1 VIARATARVAES
13 SNPGDLDGDEGAT
26 MSMTNGAKH
35 GFGGGHAIV
44 IGGSMAG
51 LIATRVLANHFERV
65 TLVER
70 DAMPTGPEPRK
81 GVPQMRHVHVLLK
94 RGETILREF
103 FPGIVDELEAAGSHL
118 LDMAGDT
125 RWYHFGGWKPRFR
138 SGMEFLSQSRP
149 LLEWK
154 IRERVAATPRV
165 TVRDGTDV
173 HRYLADSSNGR
184 VTGVRLQPKREGAPE
199 EDLVADLVVDAS
211 GRGSRTPQWLGALG
225 YAEPEETQIKVDIGY
240 ATALMK
246 PPPNFKRD
254 WKALFV
260 YMRPPETRLGV
271 LLPVEND
278 RWLCTL
284 VGWFGDHPPADPE
297 GYLEWTRG
305 LPVMEFYETI
315 RDAEICSP
323 IAIHKFPANRR
334 RHYENLARFPD
345 RLVVIGDALCSL
357 NPIYGQGMT
366 TGALGAATLDVT
378 LSEQIG
384 IACHGKL
391 EGFARRFQ
399 RRLGRTIDAP
409 WMTVLG
415 EDFRY
420 PQAEGKRP
428 IWAKPMGWYT
438 SRVYRL
444 AREDEHVSRR
454 FLEVMHL
461 MEKPTVLFEPYVL
474 RRVLTL
480 GSEPATS
487 LAVPPPAP
495 AVRPA

>member
-1 VIARATARVAES
+1 
-13 SNPGDLDGDEGAT
+13 
-26 MSMTNGAKH
+26 MSTTNGT
-35 GFGGGHAIV
+35 GDRFGGGHAIV

-65 TLVER
+65 TLIER
-70 DAMPTGPEPRK
+70 DAMPDSPEARK

-94 RGETILREF
+94 RGETILGQF
-103 FPGIVDELEAAGSHL
+103 FPGIVDELKSAGSHL

-125 RWYHFGGWKPRFR
+125 RWYHFGGWKPRFK

-154 IRERVAATPRV
+154 IRGRVAETPGV
-165 TVRDGTDV
+165 TIRERTDV
-173 HRYLADSSNGR
+173 LRYLADSSSGR
-184 VTGVRLQPKREGAPE
+184 ITGVRLQAKDQSVLE
-199 EDLVADLVVDAS
+199 EDLQADLVVDAS

-225 YAEPEETQIKVDIGY
+225 YDAPEETQITVDIGY
-240 ATALMK
+240 ATALLK
-246 PPPNFKRD
+246 PTPNPHRD

-271 LLPVEND
+271 LLPVED
-278 RWLCTL
+278 DMWLCTL
-284 VGWFGDHPPADPE
+284 VGWFGDHPPADQA

-305 LPVMEFYETI
+305 LPVMEFHETI
-315 RDAEICSP
+315 KDAAFCSP

-334 RHYENLARFPD
+334 RHYESLARFPEQ
-345 RLVVIGDALCSL
+345 LVVIGDALCSF

-366 TGALGAATLDVT
+366 TGALGAATLDVA
-378 LSEQIG
+378 LKDHARSAG
-384 IACHGKL
+384 RGKL

-399 RRLGRTIDAP
+399 KQLGKAIDAP

-420 PQAEGKRP
+420 AQAGGKRP

-454 FLEVMHL
+454 FLQVMHL
-461 MEKPTVLFEPYVL
+461 MEKPTILFEPYVL

-480 GSEPATS
+480 GAEHPPAI
-487 LAVPPPAP
+487 AAPPPTP
-495 AVRPA
+495 AVRTA

>member
-1 VIARATARVAES
+1 MNTS
-13 SNPGDLDGDEGAT
+13 G
-26 MSMTNGAKH
+26 TNER
-35 GFGGGHAIV
+35 FGGGHAIV

-70 DAMPTGPEPRK
+70 DPMPDGPEPRK

-103 FPGIVDELEAAGSHL
+103 FPGIVDELRGAGSHL

-125 RWYHFGGWKPRFR
+125 RWYHFGGWKTRFE

-154 IRERVAATPRV
+154 IRGRVGATPGV
-165 TVRDGTDV
+165 TIREQTDV
-173 HRYLADSSNGR
+173 LRYLSDASHSR
-184 VTGVRLQPKREGAPE
+184 ITGVRLQAKREGALE
-199 EDLVADLVVDAS
+199 EDLEADLVVDAS
-211 GRGSRTPQWLGALG
+211 GRGSRTPQWLAALG
-225 YAEPEETQIKVDIGY
+225 YPEPEETLIKVDIGY

-246 PPPNFKRD
+246 PTPNAKRD

-260 YMRPPETRLGV
+260 YMKPPQTRLGV

-278 RWLCTL
+278 MWLCTL

-297 GYLEWTRG
+297 GYVEWTRG
-305 LPVMEFYETI
+305 MPVMEFHETI
-315 RDAEICSP
+315 KDAPICSP

-334 RHYENLARFPD
+334 RHYESLARFPES
-345 RLVVIGDALCSL
+345 LVVIGDALCSF

-366 TGALGAATLDVT
+366 TGALGAATLD
-378 LSEQIG
+378 LALKEQVKFASRG
-384 IACHGKL
+384 
-391 EGFARRFQ
+391 EVRGFARRFQ
-399 RRLGRTIDAP
+399 KQLGKVIDSP
-409 WMTVLG
+409 WMGVLG

-420 PQAEGKRP
+420 AQAEGKRP

-438 SRVYRL
+438 GRVYRL
-444 AREDEHVSRR
+444 AREDERVSRR
-454 FLEVMHL
+454 FLQVMHL

-480 GSEPATS
+480 GGERRAPQPTNTGTLHPS
-487 LAVPPPAP
+487 LP
-495 AVRPA
+495 